1 MKRRKWMALMLC
13 AGIFMADFSGI
24 PLKVSAEQVEQAET
38 VLDDQGTQKDDGENT
53 ELIQETEDENNSEA
67 SPIETEP
74 EERAAEDTTTE
85 ELPSTEVVTELK
97 TTIVSNKTA
106 REYVDRTVELTTNV
120 EDAVGN
126 VEYQYTEE
134 YRGET
139 AVVQEYAENPV
150 YSFKTSGVGEH
161 VYRVNVKD
169 ENGNIGSAEYKIEV
183 VAHPSKVLS
192 GKLTSNKTQKEY
204 VDRKITLTAE
214 ATNGYGNYQYRFT
227 EKKDGVETALQDYG
241 DTNTYSFITK
251 ECGEHTYYVY
261 IKDAEG
267 QEIQLSYTM
276 TVVLHPQKK
285 LIAELSSNKT
295 NREYIQRT
303 VVLTAAAKGGYGKIK
318 YQFSETYGSTT
329 AVRQAYSEKNTYTFK
344 TSGTGHH
351 VFYVDMIDEQGQKS
365 RASYEMDIV
374 AHPDNVLTGSVT
386 SNKTTKEYIDRNIC
400 LTANAKGGYGSF
412 KYQFVESYNGKVTV
426 VQKYSEKKTYS
437 FKTTGPGTHTYY
449 VYIKDKENQ
458 STKLKYS
465 MTVVVHPDKVI
476 KAGLRSNKTTREYAK
491 RTVTLTGSG
500 VGGYGKRQYQFT
512 EVYGATTKVRQSYS
526 YKNTYS
532 FTTTGIGTH
541 IFYVDVK
548 DDEGQVVRATYTM
561 QVVVHPDNQLRG
573 SFVSNTN
580 GIAKNGQ
587 KIQLTATS
595 SGGYDNAHRYR
606 FREVYGGNNK
616 VLQNYSTKKSC
627 EFTFSGNGAHTY
639 YVDILDSE
647 SQILTLSL
655 RITSPTYV
663 DRMSVFS
670 TVSTNNENGTYNMSR
685 ALKSF
690 NQVVIQPGQT
700 LSFFGVAGPC
710 GKAEGYKQAGVVG
723 GVGYGGGICQASTTL
738 YGAAIRAGLTIVQR
752 RNHSVP
758 STYVPIGQDAMVDYG
773 SSDLKFRNDYDYPVK
788 LVTYVSG
795 KTLYAEVWGIQPD
808 WYDYVNVRSWSTGS
822 KSAVA
827 YRDYVKNGKT
837 VKTEQLPSSYYK

>member
-38 VLDDQGTQKDDGENT
+38 TLDDQGTQKDDGENT
-53 ELIQETEDENNSEA
+53 ELIQETEDENNSEE

-74 EERAAEDTTTE
+74 EESAAEDTTTE

-150 YSFKTSGVGEH
+150 YSFKTSSVGEH

-285 LIAELSSNKT
+285 LTAELSSNKT

-365 RASYEMDIV
+365 RASYEMNIV

-400 LTANAKGGYGSF
+400 LTANAKGGYGSL

-426 VQKYSEKKTYS
+426 VHCTYDPITKNGTGFTGRKVKGTIHWVPVHHCKKVTARLYENLVDEEKGVYNEDGSLNLNPNSLTVIEDCYVEPAIEKYKPGDSFQFVRNGYFCIDTKDSTDDHFVFNRVVSLKSS
-437 FKTTGPGTHTYY
+437 FKLP
-449 VYIKDKENQ
+449 
-458 STKLKYS
+458 
-465 MTVVVHPDKVI
+465 
-476 KAGLRSNKTTREYAK
+476 
-491 RTVTLTGSG
+491 
-500 VGGYGKRQYQFT
+500 
-512 EVYGATTKVRQSYS
+512 
-526 YKNTYS
+526 
-532 FTTTGIGTH
+532 
-541 IFYVDVK
+541 
-548 DDEGQVVRATYTM
+548 
-561 QVVVHPDNQLRG
+561 
-573 SFVSNTN
+573 
-580 GIAKNGQ
+580 
-587 KIQLTATS
+587 
-595 SGGYDNAHRYR
+595 
-606 FREVYGGNNK
+606 
-616 VLQNYSTKKSC
+616 KK
-627 EFTFSGNGAHTY
+627 
-639 YVDILDSE
+639 
-647 SQILTLSL
+647 
-655 RITSPTYV
+655 
-663 DRMSVFS
+663 
-670 TVSTNNENGTYNMSR
+670 
-685 ALKSF
+685 
-690 NQVVIQPGQT
+690 
-700 LSFFGVAGPC
+700 
-710 GKAEGYKQAGVVG
+710 
-723 GVGYGGGICQASTTL
+723 
-738 YGAAIRAGLTIVQR
+738 
-752 RNHSVP
+752 
-758 STYVPIGQDAMVDYG
+758 
-773 SSDLKFRNDYDYPVK
+773 
-788 LVTYVSG
+788 
-795 KTLYAEVWGIQPD
+795 
-808 WYDYVNVRSWSTGS
+808 
-822 KSAVA
+822 
-827 YRDYVKNGKT
+827 
-837 VKTEQLPSSYYK
+837 

>member
-38 VLDDQGTQKDDGENT
+38 TLDDQGTQKDDGENT
-53 ELIQETEDENNSEA
+53 ELIQETEDENNSEE

-74 EERAAEDTTTE
+74 EESAAEDTTTE

-150 YSFKTSGVGEH
+150 YSFKTSSVGEH

-285 LIAELSSNKT
+285 LTAELSSNKT

-365 RASYEMDIV
+365 RASYEMNIV

-400 LTANAKGGYGSF
+400 LTANAKGGYGSL
-412 KYQFVESYNGKVTV
+412 KYQLIF
-426 VQKYSEKKTYS
+426 
-437 FKTTGPGTHTYY
+437 
-449 VYIKDKENQ
+449 
-458 STKLKYS
+458 
-465 MTVVVHPDKVI
+465 
-476 KAGLRSNKTTREYAK
+476 
-491 RTVTLTGSG
+491 
-500 VGGYGKRQYQFT
+500 
-512 EVYGATTKVRQSYS
+512 
-526 YKNTYS
+526 
-532 FTTTGIGTH
+532 H
-541 IFYVDVK
+541 IF
-548 DDEGQVVRATYTM
+548 
-561 QVVVHPDNQLRG
+561 
-573 SFVSNTN
+573 
-580 GIAKNGQ
+580 
-587 KIQLTATS
+587 
-595 SGGYDNAHRYR
+595 
-606 FREVYGGNNK
+606 
-616 VLQNYSTKKSC
+616 
-627 EFTFSGNGAHTY
+627 
-639 YVDILDSE
+639 
-647 SQILTLSL
+647 
-655 RITSPTYV
+655 
-663 DRMSVFS
+663 
-670 TVSTNNENGTYNMSR
+670 
-685 ALKSF
+685 
-690 NQVVIQPGQT
+690 
-700 LSFFGVAGPC
+700 
-710 GKAEGYKQAGVVG
+710 
-723 GVGYGGGICQASTTL
+723 
-738 YGAAIRAGLTIVQR
+738 
-752 RNHSVP
+752 
-758 STYVPIGQDAMVDYG
+758 
-773 SSDLKFRNDYDYPVK
+773 
-788 LVTYVSG
+788 
-795 KTLYAEVWGIQPD
+795 
-808 WYDYVNVRSWSTGS
+808 
-822 KSAVA
+822 
-827 YRDYVKNGKT
+827 
-837 VKTEQLPSSYYK
+837 